1 MTKKHAKLPRKANL
15 PLTLNMIILC
25 HLMAKDILGSHY
37 VPNWALTPFGFMN
50 NKGAGQPVHPR
61 RLISAFVI
69 CYWKVP
75 YLNLQQTK
83 FQYFNKSQ

>member
-50 NKGAGQPVHPR
+50 NKRGRPACASAQTDQ
-61 RLISAFVI
+61 RLCYLLLESTISKLATNEISIF
-69 CYWKVP
+69 
-75 YLNLQQTK
+75 
-83 FQYFNKSQ
+83 